1 MNSSKAIGTL
11 EDLLKSLER
20 ERESLKHV
28 LLSGK
33 ITHKTFDLLNKRID
47 RKASIA
53 SELERALKEE
63 ESFWKETL
71 LKGVK
76 LFETFLV
83 EFEHRLLLGEMG
95 KEEHQHN
102 SEIISEGLNS
112 IRNQIEG
119 NERRKETIVM
129 TLQQVK
135 GNPTP
140 IKTEK
145 ELKKSS
151 SLRRPEN
158 LTRKNRKTVKTM
170 PKDEGVGFLEVH
182 CMNPWN
188 PKCRNTNI
196 EVSIYYDGR
205 MVPICRRCWEEIAN
219 RDVEWSSL

>member
-1 MNSSKAIGTL
+1 
-11 EDLLKSLER
+11 
-20 ERESLKHV
+20 
-28 LLSGK
+28 
-33 ITHKTFDLLNKRID
+33 
-47 RKASIA
+47 
-53 SELERALKEE
+53 
-63 ESFWKETL
+63 
-71 LKGVK
+71 
-76 LFETFLV
+76 
-83 EFEHRLLLGEMG
+83 MG

-145 ELKKSS
+145 ELKQSS

>member
-83 EFEHRLLLGEMG
+83 HFL
-95 KEEHQHN
+95 
-102 SEIISEGLNS
+102 
-112 IRNQIEG
+112 IR
-119 NERRKETIVM
+119 
-129 TLQQVK
+129 
-135 GNPTP
+135 
-140 IKTEK
+140 
-145 ELKKSS
+145 
-151 SLRRPEN
+151 
-158 LTRKNRKTVKTM
+158 
-170 PKDEGVGFLEVH
+170 
-182 CMNPWN
+182 
-188 PKCRNTNI
+188 
-196 EVSIYYDGR
+196 
-205 MVPICRRCWEEIAN
+205 
-219 RDVEWSSL
+219 